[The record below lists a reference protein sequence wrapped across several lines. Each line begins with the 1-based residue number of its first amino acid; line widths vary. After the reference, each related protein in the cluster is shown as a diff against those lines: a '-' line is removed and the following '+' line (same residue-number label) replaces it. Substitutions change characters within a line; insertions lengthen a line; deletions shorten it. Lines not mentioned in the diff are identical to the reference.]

1 MQTPQINNNQP
12 VPMANEFFV
21 LSRGGVGFSAK
32 SGGAK
37 VDGSGTL
44 YLSTLRMVF
53 VGDRAGCAFDMPLA
67 TLGEEKFNQPIFGAN
82 NMTGVSP
89 PLDLPEGSPDYKWC
103 IKFNNGGVGTFLPFF
118 FRLLAEMRNRMQQA
132 QAAPAAQVR
141 AHHHAARQPSS
152 VRPRAPTLTCQ
163 RRARLQATPVPQAIA
178 QGLVQA
184 AFVDPADPTKF
195 YVSVPANQ

>member
-67 TLGEEKFNQPIFGAN
+67 TLYGEKFNQPIFGAN
-82 NMTGVSP
+82 NMTGKSP
-89 PLDLPEGSPDYKWC
+89 PLDLGEGADHYKWC
-103 IKFNNGGVGTFLPFF
+103 ISFRNGGVGTFLPFF
-118 FRLLAEMRNRMQQA
+118 FRLLEEMRTRMQQA
-132 QAAPAAQVR
+132 SAPVAQAEPIPDTV
-141 AHHHAARQPSS
+141 
-152 VRPRAPTLTCQ
+152 
-163 RRARLQATPVPQAIA
+163 A

-184 AFVDPADPTKF
+184 AYVDPSNPTTF
-195 YVSVPANQ
+195 YISVPK